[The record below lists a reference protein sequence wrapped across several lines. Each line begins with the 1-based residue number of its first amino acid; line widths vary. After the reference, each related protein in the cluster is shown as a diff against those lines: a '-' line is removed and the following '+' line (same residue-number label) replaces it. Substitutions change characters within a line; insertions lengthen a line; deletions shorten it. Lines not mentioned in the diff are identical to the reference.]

1 MLADNKQSTLHC
13 SHWRE
18 WFAATC
24 KQSCCIGQQISPL
37 RPSWKSRVIRPP
49 PAVLPAADPSERP
62 LSWEQRVHI
71 ARGAAS
77 GLCYLHEKNIIHR
90 DLKAANVLIAE
101 VGGVGGW
108 GMGMDM

>member
-1 MLADNKQSTLHC
+1 M
-13 SHWRE
+13 
-18 WFAATC
+18 
-24 KQSCCIGQQISPL
+24 
-37 RPSWKSRVIRPP
+37 
-49 PAVLPAADPSERP
+49 
-62 LSWEQRVHI
+62 HI

-108 GMGMDM
+108 GWTCDV